1 MTNGDIVKIKVNQDV
16 KLVGTLN
23 NNVKLNMKKGA
34 EYQITFIGYYN
45 DKMMFKFNDE
55 SFALN
60 LKYLKNMK
68 MVHDMLPYYHANI
81 YDKFN
86 YKY

>member
-23 NNVKLNMKKGA
+23 DNVKLNMKKDV
-34 EYQITFIGYYN
+34 EYQITFIGCYN
-45 DKMMFKFNDE
+45 DKLIFKFNDN
-55 SFALN
+55 SFTLK

-68 MVHDMLPYYHANI
+68 KADGLLSYYHANVC
-81 YDKFN
+81 DKFN

>member
-23 NNVKLNMKKGA
+23 SDVKLNMKKDN
-34 EYQITFIGYYN
+34 EYQITFVGYYSN
-45 DKMMFKFNDE
+45 KLLFRFNDD

-60 LKYLKNMK
+60 LKYLEDMEL
-68 MVHDMLPYYHANI
+68 VHDNLPYYHANI
-81 YDKFN
+81 HSDFRY
-86 YKY
+86 

>member
-1 MTNGDIVKIKVNQDV
+1 MEAKSILYGYCRCSTNDTKEDV
-16 KLVGTLN
+16 
-23 NNVKLNMKKGA
+23 
-34 EYQITFIGYYN
+34 EYQITFIGCYN

-81 YDKFN
+81 CDKFN

>member
-1 MTNGDIVKIKVNQDV
+1 MTNGDIVKIKVNQDI

-23 NNVKLNMKKGA
+23 DDIKLNMKKDI
-34 EYQITFIGYYN
+34 EYQITFIGCYN
-45 DKMMFKFNDE
+45 DKLMFKFNDN
-55 SFALN
+55 SFALK

-68 MVHDMLPYYHANI
+68 KVHDLLPYYHANI
-81 YDKFN
+81 CDKFN

>member
-23 NNVKLNMKKGA
+23 NNVKLNMKKDV
-34 EYQITFIGYYN
+34 EYQIIFIGCYN
-45 DKMMFKFNDE
+45 DKMMFKFNDD

-86 YKY
+86 YRY